1 MTTAI
6 RKRLPRNDG
15 LHKDTGTAKYAGGAP
30 VIHELN
36 DDIYDAARNLSRRT
50 HPSFGDLQKGFA
62 GADHVFEHT
71 FETQLVNLAVIENAH
86 RYEGSNLLDLKVLVP
101 TQREKGELSSGWPPR
116 GAIQGLGRPAEL
128 VGSRTIQPAGVRPPH
143 SEAKPMTVDPMA

>member
-15 LHKDTGTAKYAGGAP
+15 LHKVTGTAKYAGGAP
-30 VIHELN
+30 VIHEPN
-36 DDIYDAARNLSRRT
+36 DDIYDAARNISRRT

-86 RYEGSNLLDLKVLVP
+86 RYEGSNLLDLKVLVS
-101 TQREKGELSSGWPPR
+101 TQREKERSPLDGPRVERFRDWDVRLNSSVRGRFNPR
-116 GAIQGLGRPAEL
+116 AFALRIRK
-128 VGSRTIQPAGVRPPH
+128 RNR
-143 SEAKPMTVDPMA
+143 

>member
-15 LHKDTGTAKYAGGAP
+15 LHKVTGTAKYAGGAP
-30 VIHELN
+30 VIHEPN
-36 DDIYDAARNLSRRT
+36 DDIYDAARNISRRT

-71 FETQLVNLAVIENAH
+71 FET
-86 RYEGSNLLDLKVLVP
+86 RSN
-101 TQREKGELSSGWPPR
+101 S
-116 GAIQGLGRPAEL
+116 RPAA
-128 VGSRTIQPAGVRPPH
+128 SRTLTATRAPTCSISRCWCRPSGRRESSPLDGPRVERFRDWDVRLNSSVRGRFNPR
-143 SEAKPMTVDPMA
+143 AFALRIRKRNR